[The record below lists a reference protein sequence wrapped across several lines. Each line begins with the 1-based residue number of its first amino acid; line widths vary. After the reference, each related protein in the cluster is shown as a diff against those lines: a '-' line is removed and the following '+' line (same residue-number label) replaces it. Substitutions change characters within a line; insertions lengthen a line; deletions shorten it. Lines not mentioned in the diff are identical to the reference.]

1 MHRVD
6 VVPWSIAATYWVM
19 RELPGESG
27 RTEGRGRRGSGGG
40 RGSGRGDRGDE
51 GDQSGQRGA
60 DQRAD
65 HRDPRVAPVG
75 AALAA
80 DRQHRV
86 GDARPEVTG
95 RVDGVAGRP
104 TERLADTHDDRG

>member
-51 GDQSGQRGA
+51 GDEG
-60 DQRAD
+60 DLN
-65 HRDPRVAPVG
+65 G
-75 AALAA
+75 AADDEDTL
-80 DRQHRV
+80 DVHPPS
-86 GDARPEVTG
+86 ARDG
-95 RVDGVAGRP
+95 R
-104 TERLADTHDDRG
+104 